1 VDHPEQ
7 KMNDLAMIFG
17 DEVVIT
23 RFVAGGH
30 RQHNFRVRESSL
42 DLSLATELGLAPE
55 TDKNQRKYHI
65 ENHNLCPKTPSPAA
79 GGELK
84 RKAC

>member
-1 VDHPEQ
+1 MGLSGRMLVFSSDFSCIPALIRAPASEPQ
-7 KMNDLAMIFG
+7 PG
-17 DEVVIT
+17 P
-23 RFVAGGH
+23 
-30 RQHNFRVRESSL
+30 ESSL